1 MEDTKH
7 GEKISLYSEV
17 QAKPLDMT
25 GKQSSN
31 VTDKTEENTTPDDS
45 CGI

>member
-1 MEDTKH
+1 VEDTKH